1 MNEQKIDELKERL
14 ANLKN
19 ELTEMSKDKNEI
31 TEERILNV
39 LEQLNSNINNISIT
53 EINNNVN

>member
-1 MNEQKIDELKERL
+1 MNEQKIAELKEHL

>member
-53 EINNNVN
+53 EIDNNVN

>member
-31 TEERILNV
+31 TEERLLNV
-39 LEQLNSNINNISIT
+39 LEQLNSNINNINIT
-53 EINNNVN
+53 EIDNNVN

>member
-1 MNEQKIDELKERL
+1 MNEQKISELKERL

-53 EINNNVN
+53 EIDNNVN